1 MDEWK
6 HKNVKWC
13 TIQAKMI
20 SWSCR
25 IPLSTMNRT
34 IVPDVVPLIVWTIR
48 FHRCYI
54 LDNIHMCTQGQTTGH
69 FTLCTHIQH
78 SYDFWYSI
86 TSLYILHILIIS
98 SLFGSS
104 WNQCWLFNWTGID
117 LSWIIFAFKE
127 MHLKISSGIFCYIS
141 EALMCQLFHSRIV
154 TTTAIYELRRQ
165 EIFQPRQNSVITW
178 WRHQMETFPMLLVL
192 CEFLSQR
199 PVTRSFDVF
208 FDLCLNK

>member
-25 IPLSTMNRT
+25 IPLSTMSRT

-98 SLFGSS
+98 SLFWSS

-127 MHLKISSGIFCYIS
+127 MHLKISSGIFLLY
-141 EALMCQLFHSRIV
+141 QWGPNV
-154 TTTAIYELRRQ
+154 
-165 EIFQPRQNSVITW
+165 SVIPLSYCNNDSHIWAAAPREIPTSTKQCDNMMTSSNGNISHVTGPLW
-178 WRHQMETFPMLLVL
+178 IPLTNASDAELW
-192 CEFLSQR
+192 CFLWSM
-199 PVTRSFDVF
+199 PE
-208 FDLCLNK
+208 